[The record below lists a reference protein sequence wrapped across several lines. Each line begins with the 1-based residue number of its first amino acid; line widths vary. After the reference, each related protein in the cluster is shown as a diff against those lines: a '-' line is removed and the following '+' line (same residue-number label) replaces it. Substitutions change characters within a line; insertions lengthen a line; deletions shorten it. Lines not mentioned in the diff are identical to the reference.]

1 MQLWFMVVMAAV
13 ALILFGIS
21 LGIGLHRALSR
32 PPYARERPPLIPMP
46 LQPRSPRGIYPP
58 SNAYLFDSVPDV
70 SSSPN
75 TVTLKAFTMH
85 MEEVTDS
92 KVAGNGDGVTESQIG
107 VVTVSTVHMA
117 SHDITQNPLRR
128 SVSQLID
135 RKVGEGHGAG
145 HDDVWDPQFRAH
157 DSGMFDEE
165 FVDTI
170 KGFSTVRK
178 EHTMFTDTNL

>member
-1 MQLWFMVVMAAV
+1 MQLWFMVLMAAV
-13 ALILFGIS
+13 ALILFGIT
-21 LGIGLHRALSR
+21 LGVGLHRALSR
-32 PPYARERPPLIPMP
+32 PPYARERPPLIPLP

-58 SNAYLFDSVPDV
+58 SNAYLFDSVPDT

-75 TVTLKAFTMH
+75 TITLKAFTMR
-85 MEEVTDS
+85 MEEVIDG
-92 KVAGNGDGVTESQIG
+92 KVVETADGAAEGQIG
-107 VVTVSTVHMA
+107 VVTVSTVHMEA
-117 SHDITQNPLRR
+117 HDITQNPLRR

-135 RKVGEGHGAG
+135 RKLGEGQ
-145 HDDVWDPQFRAH
+145 DDVWDPHFRAH

>member
-1 MQLWFMVVMAAV
+1 MC
-13 ALILFGIS
+13 
-21 LGIGLHRALSR
+21 
-32 PPYARERPPLIPMP
+32 
-46 LQPRSPRGIYPP
+46 IYPLWP
-58 SNAYLFDSVPDV
+58 KDCGTQRRFPTSTSLPVKLRLVFS
-70 SSSPN
+70 
-75 TVTLKAFTMH
+75 LLQ
-85 MEEVTDS
+85 EVTDS

-157 DSGMFDEE
+157 DSGM
-165 FVDTI
+165 
-170 KGFSTVRK
+170 VR
-178 EHTMFTDTNL
+178 TYLRLRQI

>member
-1 MQLWFMVVMAAV
+1 MQLWFMLLMAAV

-21 LGIGLHRALSR
+21 LGVGLHRALSR
-32 PPYARERPPLIPMP
+32 PPYARERPPLIPLP

-58 SNAYLFDSVPDV
+58 SNAYLFDTVPDAT
-70 SSSPN
+70 SSPN

-85 MEEVTDS
+85 MEEVIDR
-92 KVAGNGDGVTESQIG
+92 KVVENGDGATESQIG
-107 VVTVSTVHMA
+107 VVTVSTVHM
-117 SHDITQNPLRR
+117 SSQDITQNPLRR
-128 SVSQLID
+128 SVSQMID
-135 RKVGEGHGAG
+135 RKVGEGQ
-145 HDDVWDPQFRAH
+145 DDVWDPQFRAH

>member
-1 MQLWFMVVMAAV
+1 MQLWFMVLMAAV

-21 LGIGLHRALSR
+21 LGVGLHRALSR
-32 PPYARERPPLIPMP
+32 PPYARERPPLIPLP

-58 SNAYLFDSVPDV
+58 SNAYLFDTVPDAT
-70 SSSPN
+70 SSPN
-75 TVTLKAFTMH
+75 TITLKAFTMR
-85 MEEVTDS
+85 MEEVIDS
-92 KVAGNGDGVTESQIG
+92 KMVGNGDGAAESQIG
-107 VVTVSTVHMA
+107 VVTVSAVHME
-117 SHDITQNPLRR
+117 SQDITQNPLRR

-135 RKVGEGHGAG
+135 RKVGEGQ
-145 HDDVWDPQFRAH
+145 DDTWDPHFRAH